1 VKTYSDLQLKVVSY
15 PGHLGLGIRLNKKG
29 DGDSKPD
36 ILQTLD
42 YVANWQTGTMATNTD
57 Y

>member
-1 VKTYSDLQLKVVSY
+1 MKTYSDLQLKVVSY

-36 ILQTLD
+36 IRQTLD